1 MPEAITPWLA
11 MFVSALTLIGL
22 LGAGAMFA
30 WRRVLWPA
38 FKRGVTEAVEPLLGE
53 LQGIRVLAEKTAV
66 DLSGYQGRMDDERQ
80 QVAERAASRVTEI
93 DEKFGSVD
101 RKLTAIE
108 ARISKTNETV
118 ATKIPDPV
126 ANGDAA

>member
-1 MPEAITPWLA
+1 VVPETVTPWLA

-53 LQGIRVLAEKTAV
+53 LKGIRGLAEKTAG
-66 DLSGYQGRMDDERQ
+66 DLAVYQQRMDQERVE
-80 QVAERAASRVTEI
+80 VAERAAGRSVEI
-93 DEKFGSVD
+93 DQAFGSVA
-101 RKLTAIE
+101 RQLVAIE
-108 ARISKTNETV
+108 TRISKTNETV
-118 ATKIPDPV
+118 ATKIP
-126 ANGDAA
+126 NGDGS